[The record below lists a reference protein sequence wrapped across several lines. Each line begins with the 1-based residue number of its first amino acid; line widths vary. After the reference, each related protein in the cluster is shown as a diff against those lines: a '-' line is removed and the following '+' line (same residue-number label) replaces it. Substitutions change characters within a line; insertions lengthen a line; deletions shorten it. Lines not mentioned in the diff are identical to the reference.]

1 MAGAI
6 TGGSCV
12 ITASS
17 GLSGS
22 LKSWGCS
29 LFALLLSGLSSD
41 GGASLTTPSCPP
53 EIGCL
58 VVMPVAAVALVLEA
72 AAAAVVAAAQVVVLI
87 VVA

>member
-6 TGGSCV
+6 TGSSCV

-29 LFALLLSGLSSD
+29 LFALLSFGLSD
-41 GGASLTTPSCPP
+41 GDASLTPSCPP

-58 VVMPVAAVALVLEA
+58 VVTAAALVLEA
-72 AAAAVVAAAQVVVLI
+72 AAAAAAVVVVLVEVAVLL
-87 VVA
+87 VV